1 MLSFQPEFLYSS
13 LPVRVRFGPGIRG
26 ETAAE
31 VERLGCSRAVVLTT
45 PGQAAKGKAL
55 AADIGKLAAGTVAL
69 AQMHTPVE
77 VTQEALRAVE
87 ELGGDC
93 LVALGGGSVI
103 GLGKALSL
111 RTGLPQ
117 IALPTTYAGSEAT
130 PVLGQTEAGRKTTLT
145 DARVQPGVVLYD
157 AELIRSLP
165 VSVTVAS
172 ALNAMAHAAE
182 GLYARDRNPVST
194 LLAAEGL
201 RAFRDALPVVCET
214 PDDLAARGETLY
226 GAWLCGTVL
235 GQVGMAL
242 HHKLCHVLGGSFG
255 LPHAETHAVML
266 PYTIAFNA
274 QAAGSHLEPLRE
286 VLGTSDIGQGLAE
299 FADRVA
305 APRSLRDIGMKED
318 DLERAADLAMTAA
331 YWNPRP
337 LVRDEIL
344 TLLRIAW
351 SGGKGV
357 A

>member
-1 MLSFQPEFLYSS
+1 MQTDFIYEA
-13 LPVRVRFGPGIRG
+13 LPTRVIFGEGKLDQL
-26 ETAAE
+26 AAE
-31 VERLGCSRAVVLTT
+31 IEHLGAKRALVLST
-45 PGQAAKGKAL
+45 PQQEDWAQKIATDLGQAS
-55 AADIGKLAAGTVAL
+55 AGVFAGAT
-69 AQMHTPVE
+69 MHTPVS
-77 VTQEALRAVE
+77 VTETALAQVKASQA
-87 ELGGDC
+87 DC
-93 LVALGGGSVI
+93 LIALGGGSTI
-103 GLGKALSL
+103 GLAKALAL

-117 IALPTTYAGSEAT
+117 IAVPTTYAGSEMT
-130 PVLGQTEAGRKTTLT
+130 PILGQTENGVKTTMRQAIIQPKTVIYDVNLT
-145 DARVQPGVVLYD
+145 LT
-157 AELIRSLP
+157 LP
-165 VSVTVAS
+165 VGMS
-172 ALNAMAHAAE
+172 ATSGLNAMAHAVEA
-182 GLYARDRNPVST
+182 LYAQDRNPVIS
-194 LLAAEGL
+194 LMAEDGIRALAQ
-201 RAFRDALPVVCET
+201 ALPVIIES
-214 PDDLAARGETLY
+214 PQNKEARLQAQY
-226 GAWLCGTVL
+226 GAWLCGICL
-235 GQVGMAL
+235 GSAGMAL